1 MGLSMTGFPSQCWYM
16 AGWSEEIVGDMVL
29 SRRIADRPTAIYRKS
44 DGAVAALL
52 DRCPHRFA
60 PLSRGERDGDALVCP
75 YHGLTFDA
83 SGRCIRNPFSD
94 TIPSAARVD
103 GWLCVERDGII
114 WMWGGKAD
122 TADEALIPDFAIVG
136 DQPGRKVLRGYTHVR
151 APYEFCTDNLMD
163 LSHIEFVHRG
173 TFAGDGVIF
182 AGEHS
187 IIDEGVALHSNWWMP
202 GVPAPSACRP
212 PFAEGQL
219 TDHWLDM
226 RWNAPASMRLRL
238 GATLPGE
245 TREQGYEVG
254 GQAHI
259 VTPETATTC
268 HYFTANARH
277 HEVDNPQVDAFL
289 TDLFDQAFN
298 VEDKPIIEAAF
309 ANMEADDFWSGK
321 PLSLGI
327 DQGGTRARRK
337 IEAMLKAEA
346 DA

>member
-1 MGLSMTGFPSQCWYM
+1 MTFLKNVWYM
-16 AGWSEEIVGDMVL
+16 VGWSEELGEAML
-29 SRRIADRPTAIYRKS
+29 SRRIADRPTLFYRKL
-44 DGAVAALL
+44 DGTVAAVL

-60 PLSRGERDGDALVCP
+60 PLSLGERDGDNVICP
-75 YHGLTFDA
+75 YHGLTFEP
-83 SGRCIRNPFSD
+83 SGQCVRNPFFD
-94 TIPSAARVD
+94 RIPGAAHID
-103 GWLCVERDGII
+103 AWACVEQDGII
-114 WMWGGKAD
+114 WLWGGAAD
-122 TADEALIPDFAIVG
+122 QADPAAIPDFGVVG
-136 DQPGRKVLRGYTHVR
+136 DQPGRIVLRGYTHVR

-187 IIDEGVALHSNWWMP
+187 VIEDGETLHSNWWMP
-202 GVPAPSACRP
+202 NVPAPSACRP
-212 PFAEGQL
+212 PYAEGQL

-226 RWNAPASMRLRL
+226 RWNAPASMRLQL
-238 GATLPGE
+238 GATLPGQP
-245 TREQGYEVG
+245 REAGYEVG

-277 HEVDNPQVDAFL
+277 FEIDNAEMDAFL
-289 TDLFDQAFN
+289 TQLFDQAFN

-309 ANMEADDFWSGK
+309 ANMEAADFWAGK
-321 PLSLGI
+321 PLSLGV

-337 IEAMLKAEA
+337 LEKMLREEQGA
-346 DA
+346 

>member
-1 MGLSMTGFPSQCWYM
+1 MAGFPQNCWYM
-16 AGWSEEIVGDMVL
+16 AGWSHEVGEGFL
-29 SRRIADRPTAIYRKS
+29 ARRIADRPTMFYRKA
-44 DGAVAALL
+44 DGCVAALL

-60 PLSRGERDGDALVCP
+60 PLSLGERDGDGVVCP

-83 SGRCIRNPFSD
+83 GGTCIRNPFSD
-94 TIPSAARVD
+94 RIPAAANIPSWA
-103 GWLCVERDGII
+103 CHESDGII
-114 WMWGGKAD
+114 WMWGGAAD
-122 TADEALIPDFAIVG
+122 AADLAAIPDFGVVA

-151 APYEFCTDNLMD
+151 APYEFCTDNLLD

-182 AGEHS
+182 AGVHEV
-187 IIDEGVALHSNWWMP
+187 IDEGATLHSNWWMQN
-202 GVPAPSACRP
+202 VPAPSACRP

-226 RWNAPASMRLRL
+226 RWNAPASMRLDI

-245 TREQGYEVG
+245 PREAGYKVG

-259 VTPETATTC
+259 VTPESATTC

-277 HEVDNPQVDAFL
+277 EAVDSPEVDAFL
-289 TDLFDQAFN
+289 TELFRQAFD
-298 VEDKPIIEAAF
+298 VEDKPIIEAAY
-309 ANMEADDFWSGK
+309 ANMEAVDFWAGK
-321 PLSLGI
+321 PLSLGV

-337 IEAMLKAEA
+337 IERMLADEA
-346 DA
+346 ADG

>member
-1 MGLSMTGFPSQCWYM
+1 MQKFPKNCWYM
-16 AGWSEEIVGDMVL
+16 AGWAEELGEGAML
-29 SRRIADRPTAIYRKS
+29 SRRIMDRPTVFYRKQ
-44 DGAVAALL
+44 DGEVAALY

-60 PLSRGERDGDALVCP
+60 PLSKGEREGDRLVCP
-75 YHGLTFDA
+75 YHGLTFDQ
-83 SGRCIRNPFSD
+83 SGQCVRNPFSD
-94 TIPSAARVD
+94 KIPAAAQID
-103 GWLCVERDGII
+103 SWACEERDGII
-114 WMWGGKAD
+114 WMWGGDAAEAD
-122 TADEALIPDFAIVG
+122 PAKIADFEAVRDAPE
-136 DQPGRKVLRGYTHVR
+136 RKVLRGYTHVA

-182 AGEHS
+182 AGQHS
-187 IIDEGVALHSNWWMP
+187 VIDEGETLHSNWWMP
-202 GVPAPSACRP
+202 NVPAPSACRP
-212 PFAEGQL
+212 PYEEGQL

-226 RWNAPASMRLRL
+226 RWNAPASMKLEL

-245 TREQGYEVG
+245 PREAGYEVG

-259 VTPETATTC
+259 VTPETATTS

-277 HEVDNPQVDAFL
+277 HEVDNAGLDAFL

-309 ANMEADDFWSGK
+309 ANMEAGDFWAGK

-346 DA
+346 NG

>member
-1 MGLSMTGFPSQCWYM
+1 M
-16 AGWSEEIVGDMVL
+16 
-29 SRRIADRPTAIYRKS
+29 
-44 DGAVAALL
+44 
-52 DRCPHRFA
+52 
-60 PLSRGERDGDALVCP
+60 
-75 YHGLTFDA
+75 
-83 SGRCIRNPFSD
+83 RNPFAER
-94 TIPSAARVD
+94 IPAAARVD
-103 GWLCVERDGII
+103 SWVCVERDGIV
-114 WMWGGKAD
+114 WLWGGDRDAAD
-122 TADEALIPDFAIVG
+122 LAAIPDFAVVR
-136 DQPGRKVLRGYTHVR
+136 DQPGRKVLRGYTHVK

-182 AGEHS
+182 AGRHEV
-187 IIDEGVALHSNWWMP
+187 IDEGATLHSNWWMEN
-202 GVPAPSACRP
+202 VPAPSACRP
-212 PFAEGQL
+212 PYAEGQL

-226 RWNAPASMRLRL
+226 RWNAPASMKLDI
-238 GATLPGE
+238 GATLPGAP
-245 TREQGYEVG
+245 REQGYAVG

-277 HEVDNPQVDAFL
+277 NEVDNPHVDAFL
-289 TDLFDQAFN
+289 TELFRQAFE

-309 ANMEADDFWSGK
+309 ANMEAAEFWAGQ

-346 DA
+346 ALG

>member
-1 MGLSMTGFPSQCWYM
+1 MTFLRNAWYM
-16 AGWSEEIVGDMVL
+16 AGWSEEVGAQTML
-29 SRRIADRPTAIYRKS
+29 SRRIADRPTLLYRKL
-44 DGAVAALL
+44 DGSVAAVL

-60 PLSRGERDGDALVCP
+60 PLSLGEREGDNVVCP
-75 YHGLTFDA
+75 YHGLTFDPA
-83 SGRCIRNPFSD
+83 GRCVRNPFSD
-94 TIPSAARVD
+94 RIPGAAHID
-103 GWLCVERDGII
+103 AWACVERDGIV
-114 WMWGGKAD
+114 WLWGGAAGEAD
-122 TADEALIPDFAIVG
+122 PSAIPDFSVVA
-136 DQPGRKVLRGYTHVR
+136 DQPGRKVLRGYTHVK

-187 IIDEGVALHSNWWMP
+187 VIDEGETLHSNWWMP
-202 GVPAPSACRP
+202 NVPAPSACRP

-226 RWNAPASMRLRL
+226 RWNAPASMKLQL
-238 GATLPGE
+238 GATLPGQP
-245 TREQGYEVG
+245 REAGYEVG

-277 HEVDNPQVDAFL
+277 HEVENAEVDAFL
-289 TDLFDQAFN
+289 TQLFDQAFN

-309 ANMEADDFWSGK
+309 ANMEAPDFWAGK
-321 PLSLGI
+321 PLSLGV
-327 DQGGTRARRK
+327 DQGGTRARRLLEK
-337 IEAMLKAEA
+337 LIREEQNV
-346 DA
+346 

>member
-1 MGLSMTGFPSQCWYM
+1 MAQFPKNCWYM
-16 AGWSEEIVGDMVL
+16 AGWAEELAARNGEPEL
-29 SRRIADRPTAIYRKS
+29 LARRIADRPLVFWRQADGSLAAIH
-44 DGAVAALL
+44 

-60 PLSRGERDGDALVCP
+60 PLSRGDLVDGGLQCP

-83 SGRCIRNPFSD
+83 AGACVKNPFAE
-94 TIPSAARVD
+94 TIPAAARVD
-103 GWLCVERDGII
+103 AFAVREQDGII
-114 WMWGGKAD
+114 WLWGGPPGEAD
-122 TADEALIPDFAIVG
+122 AASIPDFAVVR
-136 DQPGRKVLRGYTHVR
+136 DAPDRKVLRGTTIVA

-182 AGEHS
+182 AGKHS
-187 IIDEGVALHSNWWMP
+187 IIDEGATLHSNWWMP
-202 GVPAPSACRP
+202 SVPAPSATRP

-226 RWNAPASMRLRL
+226 RWNAPASMRLKL
-238 GATLPGE
+238 GATLPGAA
-245 TREQGYEVG
+245 REAGFEVG

-277 HEVDNPQVDAFL
+277 EEIDNAELDAFL
-289 TDLFDQAFN
+289 TALFNRAFN
-298 VEDKPIIEAAF
+298 EEDKPLIEAAY
-309 ANMEADDFWSGK
+309 ANLEAGDFWAAK

-327 DQGGTRARRK
+327 DSGGTRARRK

-346 DA
+346 G

>member
-1 MGLSMTGFPSQCWYM
+1 MTRFLRNVWYM
-16 AGWSEEIVGDMVL
+16 AGWSGELTDGL
-29 SRRIADRPTAIYRKS
+29 LTRRIAGRARVFFRLA
-44 DGAVAALL
+44 DGTVAALH

-60 PLSRGERDGDALVCP
+60 PLSRGERAGDALVCP

-83 SGRCIRNPFSD
+83 GGQCIRNPFSER
-94 TIPSAARVD
+94 IPAGAQVD
-103 GWLCVERDGII
+103 SWACAERDGII
-114 WMWGGKAD
+114 WMWGGNAD
-122 TADEALIPDFAIVG
+122 TADPAEIPDFSRLA
-136 DQPGRKVLRGYTHVR
+136 DQPGRKVLRGHTLVR

-182 AGEHS
+182 AGQHRV
-187 IIDEGVALHSNWWMP
+187 IDDGATLHSNWWMP
-202 GVPAPSACRP
+202 GVPAPLPTRP

-226 RWNAPASMRLRL
+226 RWNAPASMELDI
-238 GATLPGE
+238 GATLPGRP
-245 TREQGYEVG
+245 REEGFRVG

-259 VTPETATTC
+259 VTPESTTTA

-277 HEVDNPQVDAFL
+277 EAVDDPAVDAFL
-289 TDLFDQAFN
+289 TELFDQAFN
-298 VEDKPIIEAAF
+298 AEDKPIIEAAF
-309 ANMEADDFWSGK
+309 ANLEGQDFWEGR

-337 IEAMLKAEA
+337 IQAMLAAE
-346 DA
+346 DRNG

>member
-1 MGLSMTGFPSQCWYM
+1 MTFLRNAWYM
-16 AGWSEEIVGDMVL
+16 AGWSEEVGPEALL
-29 SRRIADRPTAIYRKS
+29 SRRIADRPTLFYRKL
-44 DGAVAALL
+44 DGTVAAVL

-60 PLSRGERDGDALVCP
+60 PLSLGEREGDNVVCP
-75 YHGLTFDA
+75 YHGLTFDP
-83 SGRCIRNPFSD
+83 SGQCVRNPFSD
-94 TIPSAARVD
+94 RIPGAAQID
-103 GWLCVERDGII
+103 AWACVERDGII
-114 WMWGGKAD
+114 WLWGGA
-122 TADEALIPDFAIVG
+122 TDEADPSAIPDFAVVA

-187 IIDEGVALHSNWWMP
+187 VIEDGETLHSNWWMP
-202 GVPAPSACRP
+202 NVPAPSACRP
-212 PFAEGQL
+212 PFAVGQL

-226 RWNAPASMRLRL
+226 RWNAPASMRLQL
-238 GATLPGE
+238 GATLPGQP
-245 TREQGYEVG
+245 REAGYEVG

-277 HEVDNPQVDAFL
+277 FEIDNVEMDAFL
-289 TDLFDQAFN
+289 TQLFDQAFN

-309 ANMEADDFWSGK
+309 ANMEASDFWAGK
-321 PLSLGI
+321 PLSLGV

-337 IEAMLKAEA
+337 LEKMLREEQGA
-346 DA
+346 